1 MNGPAT
7 YRIRVRPQ
15 LSEDWSQ
22 RFDGL
27 TLTGDDG
34 ETLIEGIFPDQAA
47 LHGLLTR
54 IRDLGLVLISLR
66 RHNPFEGDP
75 R

>member
-7 YRIRVRPQ
+7 YRIRVRPE
-15 LSEDWSQ
+15 LSEDWSP

-27 TLTGDDG
+27 TLSTHDG
-34 ETLIEGIFPDQAA
+34 ETQIEGIFPDQSA
-47 LHGLLTR
+47 LHGLLNR
-54 IRDLGLVLISLR
+54 IRDLGLVLISVR
-66 RHNPFEGDP
+66 RHNPFEGDL